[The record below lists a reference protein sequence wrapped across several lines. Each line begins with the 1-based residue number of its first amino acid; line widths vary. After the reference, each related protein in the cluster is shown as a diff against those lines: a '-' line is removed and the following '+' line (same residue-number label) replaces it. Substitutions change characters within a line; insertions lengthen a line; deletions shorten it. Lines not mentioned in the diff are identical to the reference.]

1 MMSNDSQNINPSDSW
16 DLRGA
21 VSSKMASAYKLEL
34 LLREV
39 LDGHG
44 KEKEGQQWRRGEG
57 RKSREADK
65 KGTDKGTCVLQR
77 RRGESRTFGML
88 DFPVFKPLH
97 HAGEV

>member
-1 MMSNDSQNINPSDSW
+1 MMSNDSQNINPSYSW

-44 KEKEGQQWRRGEG
+44 KEKEGTTMEEG
-57 RKSREADK
+57 
-65 KGTDKGTCVLQR
+65 
-77 RRGESRTFGML
+77 
-88 DFPVFKPLH
+88 
-97 HAGEV
+97 